1 MLRTK
6 GFSASAVIVAGVAA
20 RTNAMESHRTTE
32 RARQEYVRGAAT
44 RMQPVPNGLIHDW
57 IGAVF
62 TPNAII
68 DGLLSVV
75 RDYSR
80 YKDYL
85 QSGGFIWRIYSVSQ
99 YEERDGGVLSWG
111 IPSSVRWLVNPV
123 VKPSGGGL
131 DCQAVLGRQVKRWI
145 HSRSH
150 GDGSR
155 RANTRD

>member
-20 RTNAMESHRTTE
+20 RTNAMESHRTE
-32 RARQEYVRGAAT
+32 RARQEYVRVAAT

-62 TPNAII
+62 TPNATI

-99 YEERDGGVLSWG
+99 YEERDGGVLSRG
-111 IPSSVRWLVNPV
+111 IPSSVRWLANPV
-123 VKPSGGGL
+123 VNHL
-131 DCQAVLGRQVKRWI
+131 AVASIVRQ
-145 HSRSH
+145 S
-150 GDGSR
+150 
-155 RANTRD
+155 

>member
-32 RARQEYVRGAAT
+32 RAWQEYVRGAAT

-62 TPNAII
+62 TPNATI

-99 YEERDGGVLSWG
+99 YEERDGGVLSRG

-123 VKPSGGGL
+123 VNHL
-131 DCQAVLGRQVKRWI
+131 AVASIVRQ
-145 HSRSH
+145 S
-150 GDGSR
+150 
-155 RANTRD
+155 